1 MDLPERIRTFL
12 TEKNRFAAIATINED
27 GSPHQSFIWYTL
39 DPDLRLRVNSRP
51 PRRWWSNIQRDGR
64 VALAIADA
72 GDQARWVGLSGV
84 LEETIRG
91 DPARE
96 DIVAMAYRY
105 HDGAPDPA
113 DITMFRGQD
122 RYTFLI
128 RITAAHEHLG

>member
-1 MDLPERIRTFL
+1 MVLPDRIRTFL
-12 TEKNRFAAIATINED
+12 TEKNRFASIATLNED

-39 DPDLRLRVNSRP
+39 DADERLRINSRP

-72 GDQARWVGLSGV
+72 EDQARWVGLSGI
-84 LEETIRG
+84 LDETITGER
-91 DPARE
+91 ARE

-105 HDGAPDPA
+105 HAGEPDPA

-122 RYTFLI
+122 RYTFLV
-128 RITAAHEHLG
+128 RILSTHDHLE